1 MKTVRGGVARIV
13 GAVLL
18 AATCGIVAAQNL
30 PATGER
36 AGSNVVE
43 GSVSMGSTLQEV
55 MAFMREMAGQAPDNN
70 GAPAAGNTDRP
81 ATGEAQGTPVPG
93 STGVEV
99 SGARQGV
106 NNVGEVLST
115 RDYPIHPEGPAVR
128 RAPAAQVCERCA
140 QI

>member
-30 PATGER
+30 PASGER

-43 GSVSMGSTLQEV
+43 GSVSMGATLQEV
-55 MAFMREMAGQAPDNN
+55 MAFMREIAGQATGNS
-70 GAPAAGNTDRP
+70 GSPAAGTADGP
-81 ATGEAQGTPVPG
+81 AADEAQGTPAPG
-93 STGVEV
+93 STGADA
-99 SGARQGV
+99 SRARQGV

>member
-1 MKTVRGGVARIV
+1 MKTVRGGVAKIV

-43 GSVSMGSTLQEV
+43 GSVSVASTPQEV
-55 MAFMREMAGQAPDNN
+55 FAFMREMAGQVEGN
-70 GAPAAGNTDRP
+70 GGSPAAGATDRP
-81 ATGEAQGTPVPG
+81 AAGEAQGTPAPG
-93 STGVEV
+93 STGADA